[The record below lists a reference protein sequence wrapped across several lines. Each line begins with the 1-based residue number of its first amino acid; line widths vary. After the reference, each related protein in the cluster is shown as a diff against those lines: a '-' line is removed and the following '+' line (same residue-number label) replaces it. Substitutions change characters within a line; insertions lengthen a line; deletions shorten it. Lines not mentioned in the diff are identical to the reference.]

1 MGSPNDPLSE
11 AVGKILD
18 SEPAKNLLSPATKE
32 LGELFGTFAN
42 LARFYVTD
50 NLESVFTKWAKFRN
64 GRIVD
69 AEAVKKVMPLLPL
82 ASMVS
87 EDELQERWAALMEST
102 ATKQGCL
109 PSFGQALSQVSVE
122 EVQYLDRL
130 WKITRSP
137 GRAKFGHM
145 QLLHAFPGIEAGT
158 FYGGGQDDR
167 LDRAKLAVDDLLRLG
182 ILHEI
187 QIAEAG
193 RYAEFGGVKVPI
205 ADSGPKLR
213 SEYSFSPY
221 GTSFMQAVTP
231 EHDSSA
237 EETDSL
243 R

>member
-1 MGSPNDPLSE
+1 MYGTGADAVNWLHMGTPNDPLLE
-11 AVGKILD
+11 TVGKILD
-18 SEPAKNLLSPATKE
+18 SEPGKNLLSPATKE

-64 GRIVD
+64 GRIID
-69 AEAVKKVMPLLPL
+69 AETVKKVMPLLPL

-109 PSFGQALSQVSVE
+109 PSFGQTLSQVSVE

-130 WKITRSP
+130 WKITQSP

-158 FYGGGQDDR
+158 FYGGGQDDQ

-182 ILHEI
+182 ILDKIE
-187 QIAEAG
+187 IAEPG
-193 RYAEFGGVKVPI
+193 RYAEFGGVRVPI
-205 ADSGPKLR
+205 EHTGTKLR

-231 EHDSSA
+231 
-237 EETDSL
+237 
-243 R
+243 